1 MSARER
7 ASECVCVCERACL
20 YVCVC
25 VQARAYVCVCCLGK
39 EQQRPWQRKS
49 ARLPCVLWS
58 AGTDAPK
65 AYARTRT
72 QDTRTRLFAHEPPLM
87 MGGRCHTL
95 RNAASR
101 QTRAAMRTR
110 KVGTPERRLLA
121 TLRHEA
127 GILRDTD
134 ATASGSVCQQH
145 QRSSSPALWPP
156 TFLAAPAARTLRR
169 RAERGRRRRVRR
181 RARPHCDCNHGTCN
195 PARSTPHAVC
205 HAAAHMSSGRQ
216 PGVAWVWTGSLSARR
231 RRRNS
236 GHARRRRNS
245 SSWILLSKACSGRC
259 SRPWACACVCV
270 PRMPSSCPRAR
281 GARRRLPCLSCTGM
295 SPGVE
300 RATASS
306 CPTRSR
312 SVDSAPPFL
321 CALVCEACSCEQ
333 PHACH
338 RTRRT
343 CRRGS
348 NTSGQVAP

>member
-1 MSARER
+1 MLSNKSRHLSFTRSASVCKDTVRMSARER

-145 QRSSSPALWPP
+145 QRGSSPALWPP

-245 SSWILLSKACSGRC
+245 
-259 SRPWACACVCV
+259 
-270 PRMPSSCPRAR
+270 
-281 GARRRLPCLSCTGM
+281 
-295 SPGVE
+295 
-300 RATASS
+300 
-306 CPTRSR
+306 
-312 SVDSAPPFL
+312 
-321 CALVCEACSCEQ
+321 
-333 PHACH
+333 
-338 RTRRT
+338 
-343 CRRGS
+343 GS
-348 NTSGQVAP
+348 